1 MKIMSL
7 KTKWIDIVYKLAT
20 GSRKVRTLLTPL
32 GAITFGLFTLVFVV
46 VSVQLDRLLKMP
58 KLLAV
63 PLNIIASIPILS
75 LGLIMTGWSILSFL
89 KVKGTPVPFNP
100 PPRLVT
106 SGPYAYVRNPML
118 SGIFLLLF
126 GLGTLL
132 NSFFLF
138 ILFTP
143 LFIAINV
150 WELKMIEEPEL
161 ERRLGEAY
169 HQYRQK
175 TPMFI
180 PGVKAIFKKK
190 RC

>member
-1 MKIMSL
+1 MSL